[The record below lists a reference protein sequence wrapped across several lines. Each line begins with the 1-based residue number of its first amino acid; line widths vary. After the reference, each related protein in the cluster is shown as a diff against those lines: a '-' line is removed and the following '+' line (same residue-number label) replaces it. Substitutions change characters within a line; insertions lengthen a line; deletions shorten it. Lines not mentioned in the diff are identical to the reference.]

1 MFDAVCNEITA
12 PMNVD
17 IRATIGMELIP
28 MYWTSSINIFQNME
42 VLRGFLNTHPIIK
55 KYAPMFRI
63 YFTPIKVIFIL
74 SRLADDIPVYL

>member
-12 PMNVD
+12 PIKVD
-17 IRATIGMELIP
+17 IKATIGMELIP
-28 MYWTSSINIFQNME
+28 IYWTSSINIFQKML
-42 VLRGFLNTHPIIK
+42 VLRGFLNIHPIIK

-74 SRLADDIPVYL
+74 SRLLERMPVYL

>member
-1 MFDAVCNEITA
+1 MFEAVCNEITA
-12 PMNVD
+12 PMKVD
-17 IRATIGMELIP
+17 IKATMGIELIP
-28 MYWTSSINIFQNME
+28 IYCTSSINIFQKMG
-42 VLRGFLNTHPIIK
+42 VFRGFLRTHPIIK